1 MVQMTGKT
9 NPGGLKAG
17 LFNAA
22 YVDIFPPIN
31 AETAPIARGIR
42 IDMIKALLF
51 WIFIQWHTSC
61 LYLANY
67 MHRGRGL

>member
-1 MVQMTGKT
+1 MVQMIGKT

-31 AETAPIARGIR
+31 AETAPTARGIR
-42 IDMIKALLF
+42 IDMIKTLLF
-51 WIFIQWHTSC
+51 RIFIYLETS
-61 LYLANY
+61 
-67 MHRGRGL
+67 